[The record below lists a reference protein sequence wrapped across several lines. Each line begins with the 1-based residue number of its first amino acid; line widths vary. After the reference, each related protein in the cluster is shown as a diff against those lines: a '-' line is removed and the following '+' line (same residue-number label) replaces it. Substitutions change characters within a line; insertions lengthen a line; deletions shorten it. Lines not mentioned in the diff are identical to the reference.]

1 MHSSRGQALRRI
13 LPLSAHL
20 CSLASPSVATL
31 FAPLPGSGSQ
41 PLKRSNQMA
50 RNCGRLNQTKLRPLL
65 MACRGMA
72 AASSH
77 GKRCPHS
84 RCVAASAISAFAA
97 VPAPYPVQMS
107 ASCPGRFHPCI
118 GYRLRCRSPGL
129 PGLRSAFRAPLS
141 R

>member
-1 MHSSRGQALRRI
+1 
-13 LPLSAHL
+13 
-20 CSLASPSVATL
+20 
-31 FAPLPGSGSQ
+31 
-41 PLKRSNQMA
+41 
-50 RNCGRLNQTKLRPLL
+50 

-107 ASCPGRFHPCI
+107 ALCPGRFHPCI

-129 PGLRSAFRAPLS
+129 PGFVLHSVLLSLGSAFSLVSFVFVCLSGGRVNLLSSYELHRGVKTSSGLLFAVSSGSCEVGTPLAVGHVPGPVGCI
-141 R
+141 